1 MVATEVTIA
10 STTDGKKVEF
20 IACRESAMRAYLC
33 RNEVLTKIRPIN
45 ADTAV
50 NDHPPI
56 YCSAGPQSQ
65 LHSPL
70 SAMNIIESLFG
81 RTVTP
86 AERLRQ
92 HQRSLTKAQRE
103 LDRERAKLEQSEK
116 KLVMDIKKSAKA
128 GQMNACKIMAK
139 DLVRTRRYV
148 QKFYQMRT
156 QLQAV
161 GLRIQTLRSNQQ
173 MADAMRGATRAMAS
187 MNRGLNLPAIQR
199 IMNEFEK
206 ESSMMDMK
214 EEMMSDAVDDV
225 MDEEEDEEEEGDKI
239 LKEVLDE
246 IGVSLS
252 QQLTDT
258 PTGIATMSAPLTNRQ
273 PVALG
278 ESAGHLHLPA
288 KGDDASGN
296 AGVGGGGSD
305 EDALQARLDA
315 LRRS

>member
-1 MVATEVTIA
+1 
-10 STTDGKKVEF
+10 
-20 IACRESAMRAYLC
+20 
-33 RNEVLTKIRPIN
+33 
-45 ADTAV
+45 
-50 NDHPPI
+50 
-56 YCSAGPQSQ
+56 
-65 LHSPL
+65 
-70 SAMNIIESLFG
+70 MNIIESLFG

-92 HQRSLTKAQRE
+92 HQRSLAKAQRE
-103 LDRERAKLEQSEK
+103 LDRERTKLEASEK
-116 KLVMDIKKSAKA
+116 KLITDIKKSAKD
-128 GQMNACKIMAK
+128 GQLNACKVMAK
-139 DLVRTRRYV
+139 DLVRTRRYI

-187 MNRGLNLPAIQR
+187 MNRGLNLPGIQR
-199 IMNEFEK
+199 IMTEFEK

-214 EEMMSDAVDDV
+214 EEMMGDAVNDV

-246 IGVSLS
+246 IGVGLS

-258 PTGIATMSAPLTNRQ
+258 PSGLGTASTQLASRQ

-278 ESAGHLHLPA
+278 ETSGPSQSRA
-288 KGDDASGN
+288 GDDKGATSGGDAPP
-296 AGVGGGGSD
+296 AGGMSD

-315 LRRS
+315 LRRG